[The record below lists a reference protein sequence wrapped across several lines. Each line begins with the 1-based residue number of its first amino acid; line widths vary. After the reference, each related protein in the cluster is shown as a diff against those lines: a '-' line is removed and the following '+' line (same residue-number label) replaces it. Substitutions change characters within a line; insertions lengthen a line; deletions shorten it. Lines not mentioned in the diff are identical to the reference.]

1 MALDFSSL
9 ASSNNIISIIIF
21 LIFMVVLFIV
31 FLRIST
37 AILSYLFSLNGH
49 VKLLNGMVSSSS
61 QLVIPQDPSVS
72 NSILVNRS
80 INKNGGIEFTWS
92 LWCFIEQLSFTT
104 LYKNIFVKGT
114 NVFDTNTGLSNVNC
128 PGVYISKTGELYI
141 VVNTFAEIM
150 KTITVPNIPL
160 SNWVQIVITCE
171 NNTINIYINGILIKS
186 IILMSVINQN
196 YGDVIIGSNGGYD
209 GLISNLWYWNRTL
222 SVLEIQNLFTMGPNT
237 RTVDNMNDYKNKPGS
252 NYLALSYYMQ

>member
-1 MALDFSSL
+1 
-9 ASSNNIISIIIF
+9 
-21 LIFMVVLFIV
+21 MVVLFIV

-92 LWCFIEQLSFTT
+92 LWCFI
-104 LYKNIFVKGT
+104 
-114 NVFDTNTGLSNVNC
+114 
-128 PGVYISKTGELYI
+128 ELYI